1 MFEFLF
7 KYPRSVFDKGSFV
20 LLGQWPVWAMFLCL
34 ALAAAGLGYTIWRRR
49 KRVAPSMRG
58 GRTAVVWLLQ
68 SLLVCLL
75 LFLLWQPALSI
86 ATLRPQQNIVAVVI
100 DDSRSMSVA
109 ENGETRRAQVLKA
122 LNSGLL
128 SSLQAKFQVR
138 LYRFGD
144 HVERLEKPDQLT
156 ATAPATRIGDSLKE
170 VIADAATLPIGAV
183 VVMSD
188 GADNSGGIDLETISD
203 IKRQRIPIHTIGFGR
218 EKMDRDV
225 ELNDVQ
231 LPRRSLAK
239 SRLEAQVS
247 FHQEGFRGERAHL
260 AVREAGKVLAARD
273 ITFKGDG
280 AVQTEAILFNAGDAG
295 VKNLEFSIDPLLAE
309 ENRLNNS
316 ATRVLNVDSAT
327 PRVLYME
334 GEPRWDYK
342 FLRRAVEDD
351 KNIAL
356 YSIVRTTQNK
366 NYTQTP
372 DDKHPELK
380 NAFPFP
386 TKVEDLF
393 DFQGLILGSIEANYF
408 TPQQQE
414 MIQQFV
420 DRRGGGLLFLGG
432 RSALAEGGY
441 EKAPFDDLL
450 PVRLPTHK
458 GTFHRDHASPELT
471 PSGRDSLITRIEE
484 DPAKN
489 VDRWNKLPYML
500 SYQEAGTAKP
510 GATVLAEMKVGGRTL
525 PLLITQKYGRG
536 RTAVFAT
543 GSDWTWQMLQPLED
557 MSHEIFWRQMLRWL
571 VSDTPTRVVASTPS
585 ATLEDDGHVRL
596 RAEIRDTTYLPT
608 SDADVQARVVGPN
621 GAAENVELHPDPTA
635 QGVYLADWNAE
646 HPGSYITEVTA
657 HRGQQELGRDVVTFR
672 RENGIAENFHL
683 EQNRDLLEKLSS
695 QTGGKY
701 YRPNEVSR
709 LGEDISYSE
718 AGISVRETKDLWDMP
733 VVFFFALLL
742 CCAEWLLRRR
752 WGVV

>member
-7 KYPRSVFDKGSFV
+7 KYPRAVFDRGNFV
-20 LLGQWPVWAMFLCL
+20 LLGQWPLWILFLCL
-34 ALAAAGLGYTIWRRR
+34 MATAAGLGYLIWRRR
-49 KRVAPSMRG
+49 RTVAPSMRG
-58 GRTAVVWLLQ
+58 PRTAVVWLLQ
-68 SLLVCLL
+68 TLMVCLL

-86 ATLRPQQNIVAVVI
+86 STLRPQQNIVAVLI
-100 DDSRSMSVA
+100 DDSRSMSVP
-109 ENGETRRAQVLKA
+109 ESGETRRDQVIKT
-122 LNSGLL
+122 LNNGLI

-156 ATAPATRIGDSLKE
+156 ANASATRIGDSLKE
-170 VIADAATLPIGAV
+170 VVADAATLPIGAV

-188 GADNSGGIDLETISD
+188 GADNSGGIDLETVSD

-218 EKMDRDV
+218 EKMERDV
-225 ELNDVQ
+225 ELTDVQ

-239 SRLEAQVS
+239 SRLQADVS
-247 FHQEGFRGERAHL
+247 FREAGFKGERAHL

-295 VKNLEFSIDPLLAE
+295 VKNLEFSIDPLPQE

-316 ATRVLNVDSAT
+316 ETRVLNVDSST
-327 PRVLYME
+327 PRILYME

-408 TPQQQE
+408 TPQQQD

-441 EKAPFDDLL
+441 DKPPFDALM
-450 PVRLPTHK
+450 PVTLPTHK
-458 GTFHRDHASPELT
+458 GTFHRDHATPELT
-471 PSGRDSLITRIEE
+471 SSGRDSLITRIEE

-489 VDRWNKLPYML
+489 VDRWSKLPYML
-500 SYQEAGTAKP
+500 SYQEAGTPKP
-510 GATVLAEMKVGGRTL
+510 GATVLAEMKVGGRSL

-536 RTAVFAT
+536 RSAVFAT

-585 ATLEDDGHVRL
+585 AALEDDGRVRL
-596 RAEIRDTTYLPT
+596 RAEVRDTTYLPT

-621 GAAENVELHPDPTA
+621 GASETVDLHPDPTS

-646 HPGSYITEVTA
+646 HAGSYIAEVVA

-672 RENGIAENFHL
+672 RENGVAENFHL

-695 QTGGKY
+695 QTGGRY

-709 LGEDISYSE
+709 LGEDISYSD